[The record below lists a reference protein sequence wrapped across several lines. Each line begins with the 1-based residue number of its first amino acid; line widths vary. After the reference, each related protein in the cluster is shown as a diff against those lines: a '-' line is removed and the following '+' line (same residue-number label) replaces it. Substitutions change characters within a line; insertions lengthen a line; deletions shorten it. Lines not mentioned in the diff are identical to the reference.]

1 VLRDDFFEIKE
12 DMTPS
17 AKGGG
22 LNSTL
27 GAWSS
32 EFEGGVGGKPESARF
47 KRPGDARGVRSWALS
62 RVEVSSSVNEVATL
76 TGTATGNMLR
86 KSFLRRGRAL

>member
-1 VLRDDFFEIKE
+1 VLRDGFFEIKE

-32 EFEGGVGGKPESARF
+32 EFEGGVGGKPESALF
-47 KRPGDARGVRSWALS
+47 KRPGDERGVRSCVLS
-62 RVEVSSSVNEVATL
+62 CAEVSSSVNEAATL
-76 TGTATGNMLR
+76 TGTAAGNML
-86 KSFLRRGRAL
+86 